1 MPENKIETVILK
13 NLFHN
18 DEYTRK
24 VIPYLREDYFRD
36 EERIIFRHAN
46 SFITEYNKLPTV
58 SSIAISVDGD
68 KKISED
74 DYKEVLQVLEHLETN
89 EVVDDTWL
97 IDKTEQFCKD
107 KALANAAFKAVGILE
122 GNDKKLDSG
131 AIPGIFEDALA
142 ISFDSSI
149 GHDYFTDAEARYD
162 KIHSS
167 EYKMPFDI
175 DICNKV
181 TKGGV
186 GAKKLHILAG
196 GVYVGKTLGLCH
208 FAKSYMCAGKN
219 VLYITLEISEEDI
232 NTRIDCNLL
241 NLSIDEVDNIPK
253 EVFMARVE
261 KARAATPGKL
271 KTKEYPQG
279 SVHVNNFRALI
290 HELKLKSNFIPDVII
305 VDYLGLML
313 SCRVKSSEPTH
324 ITMPAIAEELRGL
337 AQELGIPVWTATQL
351 NAEGMQSSDPG
362 MTDTA
367 GSKVGLAATCDILWM
382 LVSSEKLREL
392 GQIMIIQHKNRY
404 KDAADHKKFYVGLDR
419 KKFRWH
425 SVEQKGQTAPAEES
439 EEDGEAAIKREVTKK
454 YGTAAY
460 ESGYKNTRQARAF
473 GPRPGFADL
482 KV

>member
-1 MPENKIETVILK
+1 MAENRIETIILK

-18 DEYTRK
+18 EDYTRK
-24 VIPYLREDYFRD
+24 VIPYLKDEYFRD
-36 EERIIFRHAN
+36 EEKIIFHHAAA
-46 SFITEYNKLPTV
+46 FLTEYNQLPTV
-58 SSIAISVDGD
+58 SSIAVAVDGD
-68 KKISED
+68 KKVNED
-74 DYKEVLQVLEHLETN
+74 TYKEVLQSLEKLEIN
-89 EVVDDTWL
+89 EVVDEKWL
-97 IDKTEQFCKD
+97 VDKTEQFCKD

-122 GNDKKLDSG
+122 GNDKKLDKG
-131 AIPGIFEDALA
+131 AIPQIFEDALA
-142 ISFDSSI
+142 ISFDPSI

-162 KIHSS
+162 KLHEN
-167 EYKMPFDI
+167 EYKLPFDI

-186 GAKKLHILAG
+186 AEKKLHILAG
-196 GVYVGKTLGLCH
+196 GVYSGKTLGLCH
-208 FAKSYMCAGKN
+208 LAKSYMVAGKN

-241 NLSIDEVDNIPK
+241 NMSIDEVDNIPK
-253 EVFMARVE
+253 AVFMGRVE

-290 HELKLKSNFIPDVII
+290 HELKLKANFIPDVIM
-305 VDYLGLML
+305 VDQLGLML
-313 SCRVKSSEPTH
+313 SCRVRSSEPTH
-324 ITMPAIAEELRGL
+324 VRFPAIAEELRGL
-337 AQELGIPVWTATQL
+337 AQELGIPIWTAVQL
-351 NAEGMQSSDPG
+351 NAEGMESSSPG
-362 MTDTA
+362 MTDIA
-367 GSKVGLAATCDILWM
+367 GSKVGIIATCDILWV
-382 LVSSEKLREL
+382 LVVSEKLREL
-392 GQIMIIQHKNRY
+392 GQMMIIQHKNRY

-425 SVEQKGQTAPAEES
+425 NVEQKGQTEPSDESPEEN
-439 EEDGEAAIKREVTKK
+439 EEAVKRAVTEK

-473 GPRPGFADL
+473 GPRPGFSDL